1 MLIADTG
8 AIYAFYD
15 ADDQY
20 HKGVRKIVNQ
30 HSGQIIIPDLILVE
44 IDYLL
49 GKFLG
54 VDAELDFL
62 QDLVSGV
69 YQLHRLDNAELQGCS
84 RLIKQYRDLEL
95 GLADTSVMMTAE
107 TLGIYQIL
115 TVDERDF
122 RAVKLG
128 KPLTLLPVDQAP

>member
-20 HKGVRKIVNQ
+20 HEGVRKIFNQ
-30 HSGQIIIPDLILVE
+30 HSGRIIIPDLILVE

-69 YQLHRLDNAELQGCS
+69 YQLHRLDNPELQGCS

-95 GLADTSVMMTAE
+95 GLADASVMMAAE
-107 TLGIYQIL
+107 TLDIYQIL